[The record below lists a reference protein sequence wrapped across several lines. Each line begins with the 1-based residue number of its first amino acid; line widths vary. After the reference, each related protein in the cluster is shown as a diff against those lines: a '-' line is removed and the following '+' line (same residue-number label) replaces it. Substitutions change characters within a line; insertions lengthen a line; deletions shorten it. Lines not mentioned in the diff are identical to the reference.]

1 MKKLM
6 SAIAATAVAASLA
19 LSTTVASAETYYT
32 APDDPSEWTTWFSGS
47 PALSEITQ
55 VSAESTA
62 DGMRVWFPETAEEKF
77 KIVSFLIANGAGI
90 TEIQP
95 TDELHIDVTLEGADK
110 GTDIRWTLQLAF
122 NGAGTGNMYMSKYIA
137 AEAGY
142 EANEYNQMPQGR
154 YEVVIPI
161 GEMIEQ
167 YDADNSTTNYDKI
180 WNSGADN
187 TRLLTG
193 LIVQVAASD
202 PVNNS
207 DKDQALVI
215 HDISFGTAGSTASTA
230 STGSTAS
237 TASTASKSSTTG
249 GSSKTQV
256 GTGENML
263 PIIGI
268 AALAVVATS
277 AVVVTKKRAK

>member
-32 APDDPSEWTTWFSGS
+32 APDDPAEWTTWFSGS

-62 DGMRVWFPETAEEKF
+62 DGMRVWFPETAEDKF

-161 GEMIEQ
+161 GEMIKQ
-167 YDADNSTTNYDKI
+167 YDADNSKTNYDKI
-180 WNSGADN
+180 WNSGASN

-215 HDISFGTAGSTASTA
+215 HDISFGTAGSFDNAG
-230 STGSTAS
+230 TGS